1 MATERDLFDKW
12 LDVMAQPG
20 NEGGTTGKRTR
31 IKAPDGTHNTATG
44 KWQITDGTRDRIL
57 YNMGNKT
64 QASLNAARERFKT
77 DPAFERQVARQYL
90 VTLDNSLPK
99 DMGEADRVRSWSKG
113 WYTGDVNYPDN
124 AVPHPEKGNKI
135 TAGYYADKVNYQMG
149 YTSKPPQ
156 APKTTATTT
165 QSTTASSTTPRT
177 DVSFN
182 TEELSRRANEGVVP
196 PASSFPRKTL
206 EPLPES
212 TKAASTTTTT
222 EASVKPATTTTTA
235 QTPTMAKST
244 DTKKYNAKAM
254 KPLENVDMLPYLS
267 NIYSAFT
274 RPPATPNPILN
285 TPISL
290 QRMSMDVDR
299 TQVEGDYRDTLRN
312 SDLVDVATSTRA
324 KLAAKAAK
332 FNQLSKVN
340 ETERNVNK
348 EIANQEM
355 TMNNAINQANRQA
368 LYNKQL
374 QDVER
379 QNAIINQQTA
389 NVSNVTDK
397 MIAQQA
403 RRDQENLELQKMDI
417 LANYDQFGNLRK
429 YMASKGLG
437 EDATGFKTNA
447 MGGRLYTA
455 GRFMKTLK
463 PIKTVK

>member
-1 MATERDLFDKW
+1 MA
-12 LDVMAQPG
+12 
-20 NEGGTTGKRTR
+20 
-31 IKAPDGTHNTATG
+31 
-44 KWQITDGTRDRIL
+44 
-57 YNMGNKT
+57 
-64 QASLNAARERFKT
+64 
-77 DPAFERQVARQYL
+77 
-90 VTLDNSLPK
+90 
-99 DMGEADRVRSWSKG
+99 
-113 WYTGDVNYPDN
+113 
-124 AVPHPEKGNKI
+124 
-135 TAGYYADKVNYQMG
+135 KVNYQYVVDYFRKKNYPEHVAKAIAGNLGWESEFDTRGRNPKSGMLGLAQWDRKRRGDLNRFAMNKGKPWTDADTQLEFVDHELRTRENPTMSKMMMTKSVEEASDAFARG
-149 YTSKPPQ
+149 YERFTPKGKQEDPNEIAGRRYYALKGSRPS
-156 APKTTATTT
+156 AGNKTTATTT
-165 QSTTASSTTPRT
+165 QPTTTSSTTPRT

-222 EASVKPATTTTTA
+222 EASVKPATTTTTTA

-274 RPPATPNPILN
+274 RPPAAPNPILN
-285 TPISL
+285 TPVSL